1 MPVSGWL
8 DRNRNKFWATDKS
21 DGFAWQFRVSEV
33 EDQELGNAYINQVR
47 AIRPRLITMDGFY
60 CHGGLAC
67 QVREEYPPL
76 WLITRFMVAVSH
88 LDLAGFLGAC
98 QAVLREATS

>member
-1 MPVSGWL
+1 VPVSGWL

-47 AIRPRLITMDGFY
+47 QSVQD
-60 CHGGLAC
+60 
-67 QVREEYPPL
+67 
-76 WLITRFMVAVSH
+76 
-88 LDLAGFLGAC
+88 
-98 QAVLREATS
+98 

>member
-1 MPVSGWL
+1 MCRIIQGSASHVPRAECLFGWL

-47 AIRPRLITMDGFY
+47 QSVQD
-60 CHGGLAC
+60 
-67 QVREEYPPL
+67 
-76 WLITRFMVAVSH
+76 
-88 LDLAGFLGAC
+88 
-98 QAVLREATS
+98 